1 MRHHTILID
10 QMQEVLEIFPRKISR
25 DWDSDR
31 GFTDLYTGT
40 PNIYWTVL
48 KKIST
53 GLQGTPTKYLWT
65 SKETPT
71 MPQTPMI
78 DNKGYIDVDAAVR
91 LKEAEGK
98 IEIEKY
104 ELETEAKFKE
114 LEMTESA
121 KEVASKH
128 LAKFAGAYLTF
139 LVALFIFSIKF
150 VPESSLAVV
159 AGLITLVVTN
169 LSTILRH
176 IVENG
181 KSDKMK
187 EEEEVEKKEQGIQK

>member
-1 MRHHTILID
+1 
-10 QMQEVLEIFPRKISR
+10 
-25 DWDSDR
+25 
-31 GFTDLYTGT
+31 
-40 PNIYWTVL
+40 
-48 KKIST
+48 
-53 GLQGTPTKYLWT
+53 
-65 SKETPT
+65 

-181 KSDKMK
+181 KNDIKK
-187 EEEEVEKKEQGIQK
+187 GEEEVEKKEQGIQK

>member
-1 MRHHTILID
+1 
-10 QMQEVLEIFPRKISR
+10 
-25 DWDSDR
+25 
-31 GFTDLYTGT
+31 
-40 PNIYWTVL
+40 
-48 KKIST
+48 
-53 GLQGTPTKYLWT
+53 
-65 SKETPT
+65 
-71 MPQTPMI
+71 MPESPMI
-78 DNKGYIDVDAAVR
+78 DNRGYIDVDAAVR
-91 LKEAEGK
+91 LKETEGR
-98 IEIEKY
+98 IELEKY
-104 ELETEAKFKE
+104 EIETDAKFKQ

-150 VPESSLAVV
+150 VPNESIAVV

-181 KSDKMK
+181 KK
-187 EEEEVEKKEQGIQK
+187 EEEESEGEKKIIKK